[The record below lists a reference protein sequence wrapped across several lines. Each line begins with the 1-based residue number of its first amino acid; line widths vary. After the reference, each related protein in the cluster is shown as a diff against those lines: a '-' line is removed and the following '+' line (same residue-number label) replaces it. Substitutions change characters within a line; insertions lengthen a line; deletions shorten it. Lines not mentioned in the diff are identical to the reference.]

1 MSNSLALQGQILRRG
16 HLQKLRG
23 RASYIDRLGGTIS
36 QLECDLRL
44 ALAQGGAAE
53 DVARERLVEARELHG
68 AQIRA
73 LINDAHTV
81 SKGAFDKASNEDVRQ
96 VLCEILSLSRGE

>member
-36 QLECDLRL
+36 QLECEL
-44 ALAQGGAAE
+44 ASAQGGAAE
-53 DVARERLVEARELHG
+53 DVVRERVEEARDLHG
-68 AQIRA
+68 TQIWA

-81 SKGAFDKASNEDVRQ
+81 SGGAFDKASNEDVRQ